1 MELDDQKIQ
10 VKVEVRK
17 VKMDAFVASHSA
29 VLLPTRVQR
38 RSGTFDHVQINM
50 RVSLAEP

>member
-10 VKVEVRK
+10 VEGEVRK

-29 VLLPTRVQR
+29 VLLPHEYNDDQAHPIMCR
-38 RSGTFDHVQINM
+38 
-50 RVSLAEP
+50 

>member
-10 VKVEVRK
+10 VEVEVRK

-29 VLLPTRVQR
+29 VLLPTRLQR
-38 RSGTFDHVQINM
+38 RSGTSDYVQINT
-50 RVSLAEP
+50 RVSLAAP